1 MGARAPVHSSGRAAG
16 REGRREVL
24 FSFFP
29 WGLAPVLGLAVVFAA
44 ALGPLA
50 FREVEAATQTTA
62 RRIIDE
68 GGYTWARASVS
79 GQWVSLEGA
88 PPSREAAE
96 RLISAL
102 AGASAP
108 TLLGEARPVGHIF
121 DRLTWSDPV
130 QAFRQPD
137 PKPSPQPPA
146 GGPADTVGTS
156 QCDLLAPGGGG
167 QATIEFPSNS
177 DQIDP
182 ASTALLD
189 RIASA
194 ARDCPS
200 RLRIEGHTDNTGR
213 DAANLSLSRRRAEAV
228 RNALITRGVP
238 ADRLQAEGFGDARP
252 VADNRAET
260 GRARNR
266 RIEIRTIA
274 ALPD

>member
-1 MGARAPVHSSGRAAG
+1 MGARAPVHSSGRSAG
-16 REGRREVL
+16 REGRREVI
-24 FSFFP
+24 FGFIP
-29 WGLAPVLGLAVVFAA
+29 WGLAPIVGLIVVLAA
-44 ALGPLA
+44 GLGPLA
-50 FREVEAATQTTA
+50 FRQVEAVTQTA
-62 RRIIDE
+62 VARIIDE

-88 PPSREAAE
+88 PPSREAAD

-102 AGASAP
+102 VAASAP
-108 TLLGEARPVGHIF
+108 TFFGEAQPVGHVF
-121 DRLTWSDPV
+121 DRFTWSDPV
-130 QAFRQPD
+130 QAFRQADPD
-137 PKPSPQPPA
+137 PARQPEAADPA
-146 GGPADTVGTS
+146 PTSGAS
-156 QCDLLAPGGGG
+156 QCDLLAPDGAG

-177 DQIDP
+177 DRIDP

-194 ARDCPS
+194 ARDCTS
-200 RLRIEGHTDNTGR
+200 RLRIEGHTDNIGR
-213 DAANLSLSRRRAEAV
+213 DGANLSLSRRRAEAV
-228 RNALITRGVP
+228 RNALIIRGVP

-266 RIEIRTIA
+266 RIEIRPIA